1 MKKFLLSLGFLL
13 AMGTM
18 NADPGK
24 GSGNLPLTIKIIRPQ
39 DGLSK
44 PAKSPILAPSVY
56 QNDFR

>member
-18 NADPGK
+18 NADPGN
-24 GSGNLPLTIKIIRPQ
+24 GGGNLPFTIKVTRPL
-39 DGLSK
+39 DAGGK